1 MFHFKHSHN
10 PLQFI
15 CLIIGLSFFAAC
27 TDDEILSIPET
38 PVFVPKSSD
47 TAFFDTG
54 IRPTTNSEGIY
65 LEWFNNTESDLEGYN
80 LYRTT
85 TTTNLGTGEV
95 VPVNFTLLRKI
106 PLGSEDGVSV
116 LSDTSYQ
123 DFSIELYQRYYYR
136 LTAYSRSGGESTPSL
151 ESPNYEIKSYP
162 NIESPTGE
170 FQIPSDRK
178 LTFKWTNI
186 EDAAGTYIVKIYTE
200 DPFSGVNTI
209 VGRAIINQ
217 AGFPGEES
225 VTFDFSMLKDTV
237 IANKTIS
244 TYKFLEGDSF
254 GVVYNWY
261 VYFSES
267 AIDQLKGSISE
278 SAFSLTN

>member
-27 TDDEILSIPET
+27 TDDEILSIPES

-47 TAFFDTG
+47 TAFYDTG

-80 LYRTT
+80 LFRTT
-85 TTTNLGTGEV
+85 ETFTQGDGQK

-106 PLGSEDGVSV
+106 PLGSEDDVSV

-123 DFSIELYQRYYYR
+123 DFTIESNQRYYYR
-136 LTAYSRSGGESTPSL
+136 LTAYSRSGGESTPSI

-162 NIESPTGE
+162 IIEVPTGE
-170 FQIPSDRK
+170 FAIPSDRK
-178 LTFKWTNI
+178 LTFKWSN
-186 EDAAGTYIVKIYTE
+186 DPSAAGTYIVKIYTE
-200 DPFSGVNTI
+200 DPFFGTNTI
-209 VGRAIINQ
+209 VGRAIIENTGF
-217 AGFPGEES
+217 AGADS
-225 VTFDFSMLKDTV
+225 VTFDFSTLKDTV
-237 IANKTIS
+237 IANRTIS

-254 GVVYNWY
+254 GVPYKWY
-261 VYFSES
+261 LYFSES